1 MAVVGVSHLHCLD
14 FDVRSKPRIDKHVIK
29 NLGLLPYDE
38 LPTFKLN
45 HEARDIF
52 WTKNDIQVDWE
63 ELGIFLL
70 GFRVLNQYPRERM
83 RSIRVDSL

>member
-14 FDVRSKPRIDKHVIK
+14 FNVTSKKRVDKHVIK
-29 NLGLLPYDE
+29 ILGLLPYDE

-63 ELGIFLL
+63 ELGIFFYSVF
-70 GFRVLNQYPRERM
+70 GS
-83 RSIRVDSL
+83 SIEVRPCISSLVSV